1 MILTVTDIQ
10 PGDLRH
16 LYCTDPRLKN
26 EIVRL
31 KRSRRRPVAPTVMR
45 VDAEPDD
52 KLSSTQPKPAA

>member
-16 LYCTDPRLKN
+16 LYCSDPRLKN

-31 KRSRRRPVAPTVMR
+31 KRARRPVAPTLMR
-45 VDAEPDD
+45 VDVEPAD
-52 KLSSTQPKPAA
+52 KPSSTQPKPAA